1 MALILFLVF
10 NGGFKMEFQYEIKN
24 KILKRMVEKKAK
36 KLNISVNQLIWGY
49 VNRGLMSDALN
60 DDVFNKLHSKKFLKE
75 INESLGVD

>member
-1 MALILFLVF
+1 
-10 NGGFKMEFQYEIKN
+10 MEFQYEIKN
-24 KILKRMVEKKAK
+24 KILKKMVEKKAK